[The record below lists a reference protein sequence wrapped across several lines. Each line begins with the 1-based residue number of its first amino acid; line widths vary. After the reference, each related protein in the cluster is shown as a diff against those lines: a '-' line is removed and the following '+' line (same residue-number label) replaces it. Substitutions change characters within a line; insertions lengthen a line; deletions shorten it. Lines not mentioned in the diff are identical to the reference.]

1 MKQSRTMSRLIY
13 RYLLRLLPA
22 RFRATHGAEMESLF
36 AEALDTARGAGRL
49 VLLWAWLRGTADV
62 VGLAVQL
69 RLRRPRIK
77 NFEKSPGNPLNSLL
91 HDVHHAFR
99 NLRRRPLFT
108 AIAALTLGLGIGS
121 TTTIYSTANSI
132 LLRSLPYEQP
142 DNLVWVWG
150 TSLEFG
156 QRRDVIS
163 GPNYI
168 DIRERNA
175 AFESLAAFKSG
186 DVTLFSE
193 GVPVPTGGELVTPEF
208 FSVLGIVPHLGRLFA
223 PEDGRTGSNR
233 TVVISHALWQNRYG
247 ADPSIIGRSVETIG
261 DPFIVVGVLPK
272 DAEFPFKADIFIPL
286 AYDFLRERDRT
297 SVDYWGIGRLKSGVS
312 VAVAQTDLDVIMEDL
327 ERDDPRL
334 RGWRFTVDPLQG
346 ALVEH
351 VRPAILMLLG
361 AVGLALLIACA
372 NVANLLLTRGVSRGR
387 ELAIRTS
394 LGASRVLVARQL
406 LTESVVLGLAGG
418 VIGLALSVIAVSALP
433 GILPATIPVPD
444 SAANV
449 ILPSIGIDGTVLG
462 FTVLVSLFTAMLFGL
477 APVFQAWRLDM
488 NSALRESAS
497 TASASRHALRSQNLV
512 IVGEL
517 ALAVVLLSVTGLTL
531 KSTIRLL
538 RVDPGVDPRNLV
550 TMYFGELNSWDAAE
564 RAIYYSRVIEA
575 VEAVP
580 GVVSVGIN
588 DYVPFQQEDD
598 FQGFHIE
605 SRLEEGG
612 HRTEW
617 RRVSADYFETTGIP
631 VIRGR
636 PFSPADDERAPS
648 VVVVNS
654 AMARRYWPDE
664 DPVGQRIIVHE
675 SVYGSSDVVGI
686 VGDVRR
692 RGLDQDAPPVMY
704 LPYHRSPRPIMGL
717 FARTAVD
724 PESVIEPVR
733 QAIWSVDPR
742 QPVEA
747 AHTVDEILA
756 ESVSVPRLSL
766 FLAGVVAALALVLA
780 TVGVY
785 SVVSYAV
792 SQRHKEISIRMALG
806 ARSLNIQRTVLLSG
820 LKLGLS
826 AVALGIAGALV
837 AGRVAAAALFGVKG
851 YDPAPYV
858 GAALLVVVV
867 ALVAC
872 YVPARRAAAI
882 DPMRS
887 LRLE

>member
-1 MKQSRTMSRLIY
+1 MTHPTY
-13 RYLLRLLPA
+13 RFLLRLLPA
-22 RFRATHGAEMESLF
+22 RFRAMHGAEMENLF
-36 AEALDTARGAGRL
+36 AEALDTARCAGRL
-49 VLLWAWLRGTADV
+49 AWLWAWLRGTVDV
-62 VGLAVQL
+62 AALAVRL
-69 RLRRPRIK
+69 RLARPGI
-77 NFEKSPGNPLNSLL
+77 EPPDKSPRNTMYSLVQDL
-91 HDVHHAFR
+91 RHAFR
-99 NLRRRPLFT
+99 NLRARPLFT

-121 TTTIYSTANSI
+121 TTTIYSIVNSI
-132 LLRSLPYEQP
+132 LLRPLPYEEP
-142 DNLVWVWG
+142 NDLAWVWG

-168 DIRERNA
+168 DVRERNDV
-175 AFESLAAFKSG
+175 FESLAAFKSG

-193 GVPVPTGGELVTPEF
+193 GLPVPTDGELVTPEF
-208 FSVLGIVPHLGRLFA
+208 FAVLGIVPYLGRLFEQA
-223 PEDGRTGSNR
+223 DGRAGSNR

-247 ADPSIIGRSVETIG
+247 SDRNIIGRSLETIG
-261 DPFIVVGVLPK
+261 DPFVVVGVLPA
-272 DAEFPFKADIFIPL
+272 DAEFPFTADIFIPL
-286 AYDFLRERDRT
+286 VYDFLRARDRT
-297 SVDYWGIGRLKSGVS
+297 AIDYWGVGRLKPGVS
-312 VAVAQTDLDVIMEDL
+312 VAVAQTELDRIMNDL
-327 ERDDPRL
+327 EREDPRL

-346 ALVEH
+346 TLVEN

-394 LGASRVLVARQL
+394 LGASRVRVARQL

-418 VIGLALSVIAVSALP
+418 VIGLALSVIAVGALP

-462 FTVLVSLFTAMLFGL
+462 FTVLVSLLTAMLFGL

-598 FQGFHIE
+598 FEGFHIE

-617 RRVSADYFETTGIP
+617 RRVSADYFRTTAIP

-636 PFSPADDERAPS
+636 SFSPADDERAPS

-664 DPVGQRIIVHE
+664 DPVGQRIMVHQ
-675 SVYGSSDVVGI
+675 SAYGSSEIVGI

-704 LPYHRSPRPIMGL
+704 VPYHRSPRPIMGL

-724 PESVIEPVR
+724 AESVIEPIR
-733 QAIWSVDPR
+733 QAIWSVDAR
-742 QPVEA
+742 QPVEP

-766 FLAGVVAALALVLA
+766 FLVGVVASLALVLA

-806 ARSLNIQRTVLLSG
+806 ARSLNIQRTVLFSG
-820 LKLGLS
+820 LKLGLA

-837 AGRVAAAALFGVKG
+837 AGRVAAATLFGVKG
-851 YDPAPYV
+851 YDAAPYA

-867 ALVAC
+867 SLIAC
-872 YVPARRAAAI
+872 YVPARRAATI

>member
-1 MKQSRTMSRLIY
+1 MTRPTY
-13 RYLLRLLPA
+13 RFLLRLLPA
-22 RFRATHGAEMESLF
+22 RFRAMHGAEMENLF
-36 AEALDTARGAGRL
+36 AEALDTARCAGRL
-49 VLLWAWLRGTADV
+49 AWLWAWLRGTVDV
-62 VGLAVQL
+62 AALAVRL
-69 RLRRPRIK
+69 RLARPGIEHP
-77 NFEKSPGNPLNSLL
+77 NKSPRNTMDSLVQDL
-91 HDVHHAFR
+91 RHAFR
-99 NLRRRPLFT
+99 NLRTRPLFT

-121 TTTIYSTANSI
+121 TTTIYSIVNSI
-132 LLRSLPYEQP
+132 LLRPLPYEEP
-142 DNLVWVWG
+142 DGLVWVWG

-156 QRRDVIS
+156 QKRDVIS

-168 DIRERNA
+168 DVRERNDV
-175 AFESLAAFKSG
+175 FESLAAFKSG

-193 GVPVPTGGELVTPEF
+193 GLPVPTDGELVTPEF
-208 FSVLGIVPHLGRLFA
+208 FAVLGTVPYLGRLFEQA
-223 PEDGRTGSNR
+223 DGRTGSNR

-247 ADPSIIGRSVETIG
+247 GDPNIISRRLETIG
-261 DPFIVVGVLPK
+261 DPFVVVGVLPA
-272 DAEFPFKADIFIPL
+272 DAEFPFTADIFVPL
-286 AYDFLRERDRT
+286 VYDFLRARDRT
-297 SVDYWGIGRLKSGVS
+297 AIDYWGIGRLKPGVS
-312 VAVAQTDLDVIMEDL
+312 VAVAQTELDRIMNDL
-327 ERDDPRL
+327 EREDPRL

-346 ALVEH
+346 TLVEN

-394 LGASRVLVARQL
+394 LGASRVRVARQL

-418 VIGLALSVIAVSALP
+418 VIGLALSVIAVAALP

-449 ILPSIGIDGTVLG
+449 ILPSIGIDRTVLG

-564 RAIYYSRVIEA
+564 RAVYYGRVIEA

-617 RRVSADYFETTGIP
+617 RRVSAGYFQTTGIP

-636 PFSPADDERAPS
+636 SFSPADDERAPS
-648 VVVVNS
+648 VVVVNT

-675 SVYGSSDVVGI
+675 RAYGSSEIVGI

-692 RGLDQDAPPVMY
+692 RGLDQNAPPVMY
-704 LPYHRSPRPIMGL
+704 VPYHRSPRPIMGL
-717 FARTAVD
+717 FARTAVE
-724 PESVIEPVR
+724 PESVIEPIR

-747 AHTVDEILA
+747 ASTVDEILA
-756 ESVSVPRLSL
+756 ESLSVPRLSL
-766 FLAGVVAALALVLA
+766 FLVGVVAALALVLA

-820 LKLGLS
+820 LKLGLA
-826 AVALGIAGALV
+826 AVALGVAGALV

-867 ALVAC
+867 SLIAC
-872 YVPARRAAAI
+872 YVPARRAATI
-882 DPMRS
+882 DPMKS